1 MILRGQVIQLHR
13 DLYIRKVLSTIV
25 AITLLQTIG
34 ITISA
39 VVAMIS
45 PAIHLTRPA
54 LISLIILALISIAN
68 SLITLSSV
76 RPVRQI
82 QSWLSQ
88 SEDSI
93 GNLSR
98 LNMTLREQ
106 RHDFLNQ
113 LQVVYSLI
121 EMEEYREA
129 AAYMERLYADIQ
141 KVNSYLK
148 TSIPAVNAILQAKAQ
163 MCESRNIHC
172 DIQINSSLSD
182 IAMPP
187 WELCRVLGNIID
199 NSINALLEKQDDGER
214 ILKIEIFEDIRH
226 HCFRICNNGPE
237 IPESHLPRIFEPG
250 FTTRANMGDGMGL
263 AICKRL
269 MESCGGSIEVSSN
282 KDSTCFSGKIPRRQS
297 AQT

>member
-1 MILRGQVIQLHR
+1 LRR
-13 DLYIRKVLSTIV
+13 EFYIKKVLATIV
-25 AITLLQTIG
+25 VITLLQSIG
-34 ITISA
+34 ITVSVIL
-39 VVAMIS
+39 AMVS
-45 PAIHLTRPA
+45 PNIHLNRPA
-54 LISLIILALISIAN
+54 LILLIILAFISIVD

-76 RPVRQI
+76 RPFRQI
-82 QSWLSQ
+82 QFRLSQ

-93 GNLSR
+93 GDLSR

-129 AAYMERLYADIQ
+129 AEYMEKLYTDIQ

-163 MCESRNIHC
+163 MCESRQIRC
-172 DIQINSSLSD
+172 EIQINSSLSD
-182 IAMPP
+182 IAMPA

-199 NSINALLEKQDDGER
+199 NSINALLEREEDGER
-214 ILKIEIFEDIRH
+214 VLKIEIFEDIRYH
-226 HCFRICNNGPE
+226 GFRIYNNGPE
-237 IPESHLPRIFEPG
+237 IPSSHITRIFEPG
-250 FTTRANMGDGMGL
+250 FTTRANIGDGMGL

-269 MESCGGSIEVSSN
+269 MESCGGSIMVSSY
-282 KDSTCFSGKIPRRQS
+282 KESTCFDGKIPRRQS
-297 AQT
+297 V

>member
-1 MILRGQVIQLHR
+1 MRR
-13 DLYIRKVLSTIV
+13 EFYIKKVLATIV
-25 AITLLQTIG
+25 VITLLQSIG
-34 ITISA
+34 ITVSVIL
-39 VVAMIS
+39 AMVS
-45 PAIHLTRPA
+45 PNIHLNRPA
-54 LISLIILALISIAN
+54 LILLIILAFISIVD

-76 RPVRQI
+76 RPFRQI
-82 QSWLSQ
+82 QFRLSQ

-93 GNLSR
+93 GDLSR

-129 AAYMERLYADIQ
+129 AEYMEKLYTDIQ

-163 MCESRNIHC
+163 MCESRQIRC
-172 DIQINSSLSD
+172 EIQINSSLSD
-182 IAMPP
+182 IAMPA

-199 NSINALLEKQDDGER
+199 NSINALLEREEDGER
-214 ILKIEIFEDIRH
+214 VLKIEIFEDIRYH
-226 HCFRICNNGPE
+226 GFRIYNNGPE
-237 IPESHLPRIFEPG
+237 IPHSQIDRIFEPG
-250 FTTRANMGDGMGL
+250 FTTRANIGDGMGL

-269 MESCGGSIEVSSN
+269 MESCGGSIMVFSS
-282 KDSTCFSGKIPRRQS
+282 KESTCFSGKIPRSQS
-297 AQT
+297 V